1 MSSIHSIKSISS
13 DVINLQKGAP
23 GDFMLEKSVKLL
35 QEAAQTSLVSGAIL
49 IDLQTETVHVY
60 IHILYTH
67 YIYIQS

>member
-1 MSSIHSIKSISS
+1 
-13 DVINLQKGAP
+13 
-23 GDFMLEKSVKLL
+23 MLEKSVKLL